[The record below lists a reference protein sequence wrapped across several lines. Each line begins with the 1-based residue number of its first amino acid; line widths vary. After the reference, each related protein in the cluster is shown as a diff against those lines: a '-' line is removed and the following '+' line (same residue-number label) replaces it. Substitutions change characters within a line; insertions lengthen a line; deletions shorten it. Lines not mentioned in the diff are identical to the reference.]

1 MRTTN
6 LRPGTRLLCAAIL
19 LLGTLVGDASAAGAP
34 DAGPLASTEALFL
47 EFLDAANAVDYI
59 DSGFVAAYEGQDLA
73 AWDARRL
80 DRHQALL
87 GSIKALDEPNLAPSD
102 KAALAAIRVTLAD
115 IGDPGPAAA
124 NAPYSLAC
132 KDAGDKDLDYESLSE
147 VLTSCY
153 REIGNQ
159 LKFEQGT
166 IDRGGALGLLGDLEE
181 PARRKALFDAFL
193 PLWAALNG
201 NNEPDSPYRRL
212 IRLAAA
218 KAVTNGS
225 GIEAAARAI
234 GVTVA
239 DVERWLIQ
247 MLEAW
252 REANPPQMIEP
263 WDYRYAV
270 GEANRRIAPSF
281 PDSEI
286 VAVDHRF
293 YQDLGVDLAKLGV
306 IYDIDDRAGQSPLAY
321 TDFVRRGR
329 YVNGAWQPTIA
340 RVVGRYRSGGLSAL
354 NELVHENGHAVHISA
369 IRNRPAFTDWPD
381 TLFAEALADVPS
393 WSVYEPAWQK
403 KYLGTALPAA
413 MSLRT
418 MLGGVMLDVA
428 WSLFELRMLR
438 DLASDPNAVWTDITS
453 HYLRIKPHPETAW
466 WAVRVQLVDAPGYMV
481 NYGLGAVLTAEIR
494 QRTSQA
500 IGPFDAGNPKWYRWL
515 SEQLLVY
522 GSERNTRTLMLDLLG
537 RPPSPDAVLAQIH
550 RLGAG
555 SQVRS
560 LQD

>member
-1 MRTTN
+1 MISIRS
-6 LRPGTRLLCAAIL
+6 GICAAFL
-19 LLGTLVGDASAAGAP
+19 LLGTLAGHASAVATPDAS
-34 DAGPLASTEALFL
+34 PLAPTEAHFL

-59 DSGFVAAYEGQDLA
+59 DSGFVAEYEGRDLA

-80 DRHQALL
+80 DRHKALIA
-87 GSIKALDEPNLAPSD
+87 SIETLDEPNLPPD
-102 KAALAAIRVTLAD
+102 DTAALAAIRVTLAD
-115 IGDPGPAAA
+115 YGEPGPAVA
-124 NAPYSLAC
+124 NAPDSLAC
-132 KDAGDKDLDYESLSE
+132 KDAANRELDFEALSE

-166 IDRGGALGLLGDLEE
+166 IDRGSALGLLGDLEE

-201 NNEPDSPYRRL
+201 NSEPDSPYRRL
-212 IRLAAA
+212 IKLASAQAA
-218 KAVTNGS
+218 TNGS

-234 GVTVA
+234 GVSVA

-252 REANPPQMIEP
+252 RKANPRKMIEP
-263 WDYRYAV
+263 WDYRYAI

-293 YQDLGVDLAKLGV
+293 YQDLGADLAKLGV
-306 IYDIDDRAGQSPLAY
+306 IYDIDDRPDKSPLAY
-321 TDFVRRGR
+321 TDFARRGR
-329 YVNGAWQPTIA
+329 MVNGTWQPTVA
-340 RVVGRYRSGGLSAL
+340 RVVGRYRSGGLSSL

-381 TLFAEALADVPS
+381 TLFTEAFADVPS

-418 MLGGVMLDVA
+418 MLGGVMMDVA
-428 WSLFELRMLR
+428 WSLFEIRMLR
-438 DLASDPNAVWTDITS
+438 DPASDPNAVWTDITS
-453 HYLRIKPHPETAW
+453 RYLHIKPHPELAW

-494 QRTSQA
+494 AATRSA
-500 IGPFDAGNPKWYRWL
+500 IGDFDAGNASWYGWT
-515 SEQLLVY
+515 SEQLLVF
-522 GSERNTRTLMLDLLG
+522 GSEHSAKALMLALLG
-537 RPPSPDAVLAQIH
+537 RAPSPQAVLAEIGRIRGPQ
-550 RLGAG
+550 RG
-555 SQVRS
+555 
-560 LQD
+560 D

>member
-1 MRTTN
+1 MRTAN
-6 LRPGTRLLCAAIL
+6 LRPGTKLLYAAVL
-19 LLGTLVGDASAAGAP
+19 LLGTLAGGANATETP
-34 DAGPLASTEALFL
+34 DAGPLAPTEALFL

-59 DSGFVAAYEGQDLA
+59 DSGFVAVYDGPDLA
-73 AWDARRL
+73 AWEARRL
-80 DRHQALL
+80 DRHKALIA
-87 GSIKALDEPNLAPSD
+87 SIEALDEPNLAQDD

-115 IGDPGPAAA
+115 RGDPGPAVA
-124 NAPYSLAC
+124 NVPDTLAC
-132 KDAGDKDLDYESLSE
+132 KDAGNKDLDYGALSE

-193 PLWAALNG
+193 PLWVALNG

-212 IRLAAA
+212 IKLASA
-218 KAVTNGS
+218 KAATNGS
-225 GIEAAARAI
+225 GVEAAARAI

-239 DVERWLIQ
+239 DVERWLVQI
-247 MLEAW
+247 LDAW
-252 REANPPQMIEP
+252 RKANPRKMIEP
-263 WDYRYAV
+263 WDYRFAI

-293 YQDLGVDLAKLGV
+293 YLDLGVDLVKLGV
-306 IYDIDDRAGQSPLAY
+306 VYDIDDRADKSPLAY

-340 RVVGRYRSGGLSAL
+340 RVVGRYRSGGLSSL

-381 TLFAEALADVPS
+381 TLFTEAFADVPS

-418 MLGGVMLDVA
+418 MLGGVMLDIA
-428 WSLFELRMLR
+428 WSLFEIRMLR
-438 DLASDPNAVWTDITS
+438 DPASDPNAVWTDITS
-453 HYLRIKPHPETAW
+453 HYLRIKPHPEVAW

-481 NYGLGAVLTAEIR
+481 NYGLGAVLTAEMR
-494 QRTSQA
+494 ERTSQA
-500 IGPFDAGNPKWYRWL
+500 IGPFDAGNPKWYGWT
-515 SEQLLVY
+515 SDQLLVF
-522 GSERNTRTLMLDLLG
+522 GSERDTRTLMLDLLG
-537 RPPSPDAVLAQIH
+537 RPPSPEALLKQIQ
-550 RLGAG
+550 RL
-555 SQVRS
+555 Q
-560 LQD
+560 